1 MLQTTKKIRQ
11 GPAESATLFS
21 EGTTKLGNDGN
32 MWIIVV
38 TDAGVHRWSRINKQT
53 SNSDKPGKTDKPG
66 KSDKPS
72 KPNNKTIKN
81 KTSFY
86 EPVKDIS
93 QETLIKM
100 TKKYNVTSSGSKKQ
114 LAERLWYVSGSTMS
128 AKDLHKIVHLLSKN
142 DQKKVNNEI
151 KKQIEEPITNYMGM
165 WYPQPK
171 PLNDMSRA
179 ELLKHI
185 RKFRESYEK
194 ITTRNQ
200 DLGDERLVKET
211 DKELR
216 NHLKWYFSDAARILS
231 EGWLRDYKPS

>member
-1 MLQTTKKIRQ
+1 MFQTKKVRQ
-11 GPAESATLFS
+11 GPTESATLFS
-21 EGTTKLGNDGN
+21 KGTTKLGNDGN
-32 MWIIVV
+32 MWTIVV
-38 TDAGVHRWSRINKQT
+38 TDSGVHRWSRVKKQT
-53 SNSDKPGKTDKPG
+53 
-66 KSDKPS
+66 
-72 KPNNKTIKN
+72 NKTVKN
-81 KTSFY
+81 KTVKNKTKTVLS

-100 TKKYNVTSSGSKKQ
+100 TKKYHVTSSGSKKQ
-114 LAERLWYVSGSTMS
+114 LAQRLWYVSGPTMT
-128 AKDLHKIVHLLSKN
+128 AKDLHKIVHLLSKD
-142 DQKKVNNEI
+142 DQRKVNGEI

-171 PLNDMSRA
+171 PLTDMSRS
-179 ELLKHI
+179 ELLKHV

-200 DLGDERLVKET
+200 DLGDERLLEET

-231 EGWLRDYKPS
+231 EGWLRDYKP

>member
-1 MLQTTKKIRQ
+1 MLQTKKKIRQ
-11 GPAESATLFS
+11 GPTESATLFS

-38 TDAGVHRWSRINKQT
+38 TESGVHRWSRINKQ
-53 SNSDKPGKTDKPG
+53 SNKSGKSGKTNKT
-66 KSDKPS
+66 
-72 KPNNKTIKN
+72 NKTIKN
-81 KTSFY
+81 KTALPESV
-86 EPVKDIS
+86 EDIS
-93 QETLIKM
+93 QETLVKM

-114 LAERLWYVSGSTMS
+114 LAERLWSISGSTMS
-128 AKDLHKIVHLLSKN
+128 TKDLHKIVHLLSK
-142 DQKKVNNEI
+142 DSQKKVMNEI

-171 PLNDMSRA
+171 PLNDMSRS

-200 DLGDERLVKET
+200 DLSDDRLIKET

-216 NHLKWYFSDAARILS
+216 DHLKWYFSDAARIQS
-231 EGWLRDYKPS
+231 EGWLREYKP